1 MDKNIIIERLYRDHK
16 DHVYNF
22 VARMAN
28 DPELALDITQQT
40 FVKALSD
47 KNVSQIANPKAYL
60 FTIAR
65 NTLFNEFKRKKAS
78 SLEAIEDATDFEA
91 IDESENIHETTEL
104 QDIQAKVEKSIK
116 RMPAK
121 IKELMILR
129 YTEDLTIKEISVVT
143 GRTLSDVKV
152 NLHRARIKFESAF
165 TNEMYAKIAA
175 SRDQCEVLTTLL
187 APHINTEIPDEYL
200 LIVDNHIT
208 DCAIC
213 SEDAE
218 QLKRSR
224 ILFNLGAL
232 LSAPAIFDQMM
243 SDAMASEFHF
253 LDISS
258 KSQTTPATSATTTA
272 PIGQISKMVAA
283 KAISSSSAKL
293 IGYYM
298 VAGFSVLLILVTL
311 FTDIDDDEDSA
322 VVDEQASVTTSTSG
336 STAAAKIDPAAI
348 LDPNAT
354 SMVNFKALN
363 KQTGKSINQGLKWQI
378 FNRANNRGEA
388 VTGKPKLIET
398 STSANLSLIM
408 DAGFYLAKVTYQGK
422 TLETHFL
429 IKDDTP
435 LNIQINFGNANTKQL
450 TKAPTIKLPTI
461 HIRRKD
467 VGTKLTTP
475 LKLNWDLCVST
486 INSYLSFQKQN
497 PAYWANQEK
506 SIREGQPDFDLN
518 RGLIAE
524 PKWSKLIQNIE
535 DEYFSGDKYAI
546 YKKGSHYTVSQNGSC
561 KLIKTDYDT
570 ADIDDGESRYSINFK
585 KKTAYKSI
593 SAVALQKEV
602 DGMYKNMADENPLM
616 MQAMGKMLGTA
627 MLGKEGSAQQQQS
640 LAALSELTELTKV
653 AGTESVA
660 GETCEYTKM
669 GVQTG
674 VKICYWKTMHEYP
687 SYIKREI
694 VLKTSINL
702 GKKSKPFFFGKA
714 TNVAIL
720 FEKDIKLKD
729 SIFSIPSNIRII
741 DDSADE

>member
-22 VARMAN
+22 IARMAN
-28 DPELALDITQQT
+28 DPDLALDITQQT

-78 SLEAIEDATDFEA
+78 SLDAIEEASDFEA

-243 SDAMASEFHF
+243 SDAMASEFSF
-253 LDISS
+253 LAISN
-258 KSQTTPATSATTTA
+258 KSQTTTATTTPAA
-272 PIGQISKMVAA
+272 PVGQISKMVAN
-283 KAISSSSAKL
+283 KAISSSSAKV

-298 VAGFSVLLILVTL
+298 VAGFSALLVLATL
-311 FTDIDDDEDSA
+311 FTDIDNDDGSEL
-322 VVDEQASVTTSTSG
+322 EEHQTTVPSPGSS
-336 STAAAKIDPAAI
+336 STAVIDPAAI

-354 SMVNFKALN
+354 SMVNFKARN
-363 KQTGKSINQGLKWQI
+363 KQTGKFIVQGLKWKI
-378 FNRANNRGEA
+378 FKTADNRGKSKS
-388 VTGKPKLIET
+388 GKPTLIESSNT
-398 STSANLSLIM
+398 AKLSLIM
-408 DAGFYLAKVTYQGK
+408 DAGFYQAKVTYQGQ
-422 TLETHFL
+422 TLDSHFL
-429 IKDDTP
+429 VKDDTP
-435 LNIQINFGNANTKQL
+435 VNIELAFGNVKTKQIA
-450 TKAPTIKLPTI
+450 TAPNIKLPSI
-461 HIRRKD
+461 HIRRKEF
-467 VGTKLTTP
+467 GNNTIKP
-475 LKLNWDLCVST
+475 LKITWDLCIST
-486 INSYLSFQKQN
+486 IASYKNFRKQN
-497 PAYWANQEK
+497 PQIWSAQEK
-506 SIREGQPDFDLN
+506 AIRKGQPDFNLN
-518 RGLIAE
+518 RMMAIE
-524 PKWSKLIQNIE
+524 PIWSKLMNNVE
-535 DEYFSGDKYAI
+535 DEYFSGQQYAL
-546 YKKGSHYTVSQNGSC
+546 YKKGSNYTVSENGSC
-561 KLIKTDYDT
+561 KLIKTDYET
-570 ADIDDGESRYSINFK
+570 ANIDDGEFHYFIDFK
-585 KKTAYKSI
+585 NKTADKTI
-593 SAVALQKEV
+593 SEMALQKEV
-602 DGMYKNMADENPLM
+602 DGMYKDLATNTPFMAQTMGNMLVDA
-616 MQAMGKMLGTA
+616 T
-627 MLGKEGSAQQQQS
+627 LGKDGSAQRQKS
-640 LAALSELTELTKV
+640 LSALSELTDLTKV
-653 AGTESVA
+653 AGTEKVA

-669 GVQTG
+669 GVETG
-674 VKICYWKTMHEYP
+674 VRICYWKPMHEYQ
-687 SYIKREI
+687 SYIKRSI
-694 VLKTSINL
+694 VLKTSVKL
-702 GKKSKPFFFGKA
+702 GKNGQNPFIGE
-714 TNVAIL
+714 TNNVATV
-720 FEKDIKLKD
+720 FEKDIKIKK
-729 SIFSIPSNIRII
+729 SVFSVPNNIKVI
-741 DDSADE
+741 DRR